1 MPQGASPRSPM
12 MNWLPIAR
20 DFRDDLRAALDQAKP
35 TDALEGLASLAA
47 CRLGFLETVQLDR
60 ALARLGLKEAPRF
73 LPVRLAILASST
85 SDHLPPAIRV
95 AGLRRKLLIDV
106 HAGTYGQYRQDLL
119 DPASTLHRFQPQAVL
134 FSLTAREAIAGIA
147 LAATAAEVD
156 NGIARFTAELRSLWR
171 KAREIGDAAV
181 IQQTFIDV
189 SEPVFGGYDRIV
201 PGAPATIIAR
211 LNDQVCEA
219 AARDGVLIL
228 DVARASQRDGID
240 AWFDVG
246 RWLQGKLEIAPQ
258 AAPLYGDLAAR
269 ILAALRGLS
278 KKCLVLDLDNTLWGG
293 VIGDDGLDGIVLGEG
308 SAAGEAHLALQ
319 RYAKQLK
326 NRGVILAVCSKN
338 DAKIAEVAFRDH
350 PEMVLR
356 RSDIAAFQA
365 NWDDKAQNLK
375 AIASRLNIGVDS
387 LVFVDDN
394 PVERARVRQSLP
406 MVAVPEMPDDPAHYV
421 RSLADAGYF
430 EAVAF
435 TADDRSRAEQ
445 YAANAEREALLETAE
460 SMDDFLRGL
469 KMTAVYGPFTAVD
482 HARVVQLINKTNQ
495 FNTTT
500 RRYAG
505 HEIARVME
513 DPKAVTLQFRLLD
526 RVGDNGLVSTMILR
540 PTRADDEVLE
550 IENWVMSCRVFGR
563 ELEFEAMN
571 IAVDAA
577 RERGVRALVADY
589 IPTAKNDVISKL
601 YPSLG
606 FTEVAQPASA
616 KGTTRWRLHLADY
629 VTRDTHIVG
638 QEQQNDGPRDTRQI
652 HPHSSRSAARRLDR
666 VDDGDPA

>member
-1 MPQGASPRSPM
+1 MLQGASPRSPIM
-12 MNWLPIAR
+12 SWLPVAG
-20 DFRDDLRAALDQAKP
+20 DFRGDLRAALDQAKP
-35 TDALEGLASLAA
+35 TDALDGLAALAA
-47 CRLGFLETVQLDR
+47 RRLGFLETVQLDR
-60 ALARLGLKEAPRF
+60 ALARLDLKEAPGF
-73 LPVRLAILASST
+73 QPVRLAILASST
-85 SDHLPPAIRV
+85 VDHLPPAIRV
-95 AGLRRKLLIDV
+95 AGLRRRLLIEV
-106 HAGTYGQYRQDLL
+106 HSGAYGQYRQDLL
-119 DPASTLHRFQPQAVL
+119 DAGSALHRFAPQAAL
-134 FSLTAREAIAGIA
+134 FSLSAREAIASIS

-156 NGIARFTAELRSLWR
+156 DTIGRFIAELRSLWR
-171 KAREIGDAAV
+171 KAREIGAAV

-189 SEPVFGGYDRIV
+189 SEPLFGGYDRIV
-201 PGAPATIIAR
+201 PGAPSAVVAR
-211 LNDQVCEA
+211 LNARLTEA
-219 AARDGVLIL
+219 AAEDGALLL

-258 AAPLYGDLAAR
+258 AAPFYGDLAAR

-293 VIGDDGLDGIVLGEG
+293 VIGDDGLEGIVLGEG

-319 RYAKQLK
+319 HYAKQLK
-326 NRGVILAVCSKN
+326 ERGVILAVCSKN
-338 DAKIAEVAFRDH
+338 DAKIAEAVFRDH

-356 RSDIAAFQA
+356 REDIAAFQA

-375 AIASRLNIGVDS
+375 AIAARLNIGVDS

-394 PVERARVRQSLP
+394 PIERARIRQSLP
-406 MVAVPEMPDDPAHYV
+406 MVSVPELPDDAAHYV
-421 RSLADAGYF
+421 RCLADAGYF

-445 YAANAEREALLETAE
+445 YAANAEREALLGSAE

-469 KMTAVYGPFTAVD
+469 DMTAVYGPFTAVD

-505 HEIARVME
+505 EEVARIME
-513 DPKAVTLQFRLLD
+513 DPEAVTLQFRLLD
-526 RVGDNGLVSTMILR
+526 RLGDNGLISTMILR
-540 PTRADDEVLE
+540 PTPEDGVLE

-571 IAVDAA
+571 IAVEAA
-577 RERGVRALVADY
+577 RERGARALVAEY
-589 IPTAKNDVISKL
+589 IPTPKNDVISKL

-606 FTEVAQPASA
+606 FTEVGRPAPA
-616 KGTTRWRLHLADY
+616 NGATRWRLDLTDY
-629 VTRDTHIVG
+629 VTRNTHIVG
-638 QEQQNDGPRDTRQI
+638 QEQQDDRSRDTRQV
-652 HPHSSRSAARRLDR
+652 HPHSSRSVARRLDR
-666 VDDGDPA
+666 VDDGNAA